1 MKDTLVVHN
10 SSADDRNVLGYRG
23 SGRQALFAIGKDQ
36 VCAAGD
42 IICADAVRA
51 DRIVGDHGRD
61 IDMSRSE
68 KICQG
73 IVKAL

>member
-10 SSADDRNVLGYRG
+10 SSADDRNVLGCRG

-36 VCAAGD
+36 ICAAGD

-51 DRIVGDHGRD
+51 GDHGRD